1 MNCEQFGQQAC
12 DENRRTADRIGLML
26 DQQDP
31 RTAAD
36 VIRQELYDR
45 PGPLAIDL
53 LQRIQQYDEPNV
65 GADLKIQPMVRQVP
79 SPNGGVDWI
88 DTGDRSVVVDS
99 RQYGQEQVAII
110 KGAPEQPYPRY
121 PDGRYI
127 EANRFDP
134 FAMITSMFVGHLLNG
149 QFSRWQNRPHYRQN
163 WMDSQ
168 GGWYPQNDGQ
178 WGRQY
183 RDYPYQD
190 DSNYRRYFD
199 RSQQYVQ
206 RNPNFWNG
214 GQQQQWSQGQQPW
227 RQGQDQRWRQ
237 QDPRYDQGQR
247 WRQQQSQQDWQQEQ
261 QQRMRWL
268 QEQQRLRQ
276 QQQGQDNRQPPRFGE
291 QPPPRWQHPRQDDG
305 RRPRFEIPP
314 RQDQPDQRR
323 DWRQEQ
329 PRFDRRPEQQPF
341 QRREQPPMPRFEPQ
355 PRDDRRHEQNR
366 EIPRMQPQPHREMP
380 RIQPQ
385 PQPQPHREM
394 PRPQPQQHR
403 EVPRI
408 PPQQQQQPRGDRRQ
422 GR

>member
-1 MNCEQFGQQAC
+1 MNCEQFGRQAC

-26 DQQDP
+26 DQDDP

-53 LQRIQQYDEPNV
+53 LQRIRQYDEPGV

-79 SPNGGVDWI
+79 SPRGGVDWI

-99 RQYGQEQVAII
+99 AQYGRDQVAII

-127 EANRFDP
+127 ESNRFDP
-134 FAMITSMFVGHLLNG
+134 FAMITSMFVGHLLNN

-163 WMDSQ
+163 WMDRQ

-183 RDYPYQD
+183 RDYPNHD
-190 DSNYRRYFD
+190 DSNYRRFFD
-199 RSQQYVQ
+199 RNQQYRQ
-206 RNPNFWNG
+206 RNPNFWQG
-214 GQQQQWSQGQQPW
+214 AQQQPWTQGQQPW
-227 RQGQDQRWRQ
+227 RQGQDPRWGQ
-237 QDPRYDQGQR
+237 QEPRYDQTQS
-247 WRQQQSQQDWQQEQ
+247 WRQQQERQNWLL
-261 QQRMRWL
+261 QQRIRLM

-276 QQQGQDNRQPPRFGE
+276 EQGQDSRQPPRYGDH
-291 QPPPRWQHPRQDDG
+291 QPPFWQHPRQDDG

-314 RQDQPDQRR
+314 RQERPDNRR
-323 DWRQEQ
+323 DGRQEQ
-329 PRFDRRPEQQPF
+329 PRFDRRPEQPPIP
-341 QRREQPPMPRFEPQ
+341 RREQPPHQRSEQ
-355 PRDDRRHEQNR
+355 SQRQDGRQQHNRD
-366 EIPRMQPQPHREMP
+366 IPRMQPQPHREMP
-380 RIQPQ
+380 R
-385 PQPQPHREM
+385 QPQPHRET
-394 PRPQPQQHR
+394 PRVQPQQ
-403 EVPRI
+403 E
-408 PPQQQQQPRGDRRQ
+408 QQPRGDRRQ